1 MVCVH
6 RHPKSLYGIDRSTA
20 ANNLRPSAHRARREK
35 IFNVFQL
42 GFKLLAQRGD

>member
-20 ANNLRPSAHRARREK
+20 ANNLRPSCIVLGAK
-35 IFNVFQL
+35 KSSTYSSLGPNFQRNE
-42 GFKLLAQRGD
+42 G